1 MVILR
6 TRVPGIS
13 VPALDRFVARA
24 KRAAGLQAGVTV
36 LVTTSR
42 VLRALNRRFR
52 RNDQATDV
60 LAFPAATMS
69 SHRFAGDVAIAA
81 DIASENARRLGH
93 SVAEEVK
100 ILALHGMLHL
110 AGHDHETDD
119 GEMGRTERLLRK
131 RLELPVAL
139 IERNA
144 RRTDLRGG
152 GIRSFSALRRAGR
165 NARSRKG
172 TFRLPRLPGGRQ

>member
-1 MVILR
+1 MVILQ

-24 KRAAGLQAGVTV
+24 KRAAGFEAGVTV

-60 LAFPAATMS
+60 LAFPALMS

-81 DIASENARRLGH
+81 DIASQNARRLGH

-131 RLELPVAL
+131 RLGLPVAL
-139 IERNA
+139 IERNE
-144 RRTDLRGG
+144 RGTDLRGG
-152 GIRSFSALRRAGR
+152 GIPSSSALRRAGR

-172 TFRLPRLPGGRQ
+172 TFRLTRLPRGRQ